1 MIRIQEHVN
10 LLPYNT
16 FKIAAK
22 AQYFVSVTTVDELRE
37 LINHPVY
44 EQNTHL
50 IVGGGSNMLLTG
62 DYNGLVIKNDLRGI
76 ETVSE
81 NDANILLKAGA
92 GEPWHAFVMFCV
104 TNNYGG
110 AENLSLIP
118 GTIGAA
124 PMQNIGAYGV
134 EVKDLI
140 QTVEAIDTTTGEL
153 RVFTNE
159 ECAFGY
165 RESVFK
171 RALKGKYFISSVTL
185 SLTKKDHKLN
195 TSYGAIQQTL
205 DQQHA
210 TASIKTISDA
220 VISIRQQKLPDPTL
234 IGNAGSFFKN
244 PTIDQSHYE
253 SLKKTYPEIPG
264 YFSDNQQV
272 KVPAGWLIEQ
282 CGWKGKTI
290 GNVGV
295 HPHQALVLVNY
306 GNGSGENIQQ
316 LAQHIRDSVNKKFA
330 IDLQPE
336 VNII

>member
-1 MIRIQEHVN
+1 MIRIQEHVD
-10 LLPYNT
+10 LLSYNT

-22 AQYFVSVTTVDELRE
+22 ARYFTSVTTVVDLRE

-44 EQNTHL
+44 KQHKHL

-62 DYNGLVIKNDLRGI
+62 DYEGIVIKNDLRGI

-81 NDANILLKAGA
+81 NDSTITLKAGA
-92 GEPWHAFVMFCV
+92 GEPWHAFVIFCV

-110 AENLSLIP
+110 VENLSLIP

-140 QTVEAIDTTTGEL
+140 QTVEAVDTSSGEL
-153 RVFTNE
+153 HVFTNA
-159 ECAFGY
+159 ECEFGY

-171 RALKGKYFISSVTL
+171 RKLKGKYFISSVTL
-185 SLTKKDHKLN
+185 TLTKKNHVLN

-205 DQQHA
+205 DQQQ
-210 TASIKTISDA
+210 TVPSIKSISDA
-220 VISIRQQKLPDPTL
+220 VIAIRQQKLPDPKV

-244 PTIDQSHYE
+244 PTIDHSQYE
-253 SLKKTYPEIPG
+253 LIKKEYPEIPG
-264 YFSDNQQV
+264 YISENQQV

-282 CGWKGKTI
+282 CGWKGKRI
-290 GNVGV
+290 GDVGV

-306 GNGSGENIQQ
+306 GNGSGENVLS
-316 LAQHIRDSVNKKFA
+316 LAQDILASVKNKFA
-330 IDLQPE
+330 IELQPE